1 MWRRILKP
9 AAAGLLAT
17 LGVASVPG
25 SADSPPPPVKVPD
38 SAAQIIT
45 QYERAMTSGRFA
57 DALTSLDKMQ
67 LDSANSKGRALV
79 DVMRA
84 SALLGLKRD
93 AEAQKLIAE
102 SDKLAPQMPEA
113 STGLFLGA
121 LLTNHLEIAADALDR
136 MIARFPDVVREVDW
150 QAMRYF
156 IINEPKTDKK
166 RNDDRRIALAQLGY
180 GGDTERGHYMAKGA
194 VDLLVERGDFTAAN
208 ELLPY
213 VKEPQAVE
221 NMLIQK
227 RFAPL
232 WPRLEELAGPHLA
245 KVRDAAVTAAERE
258 YEATP
263 SDEQALANYA
273 NTLRHSGRLDDAIAL
288 RSKLPASSA
297 AMSSADEDM
306 GWAVNN
312 VAVALHEAGRK
323 EEADQL
329 FALLN
334 DASMPKEYW
343 RVSMKINR
351 LEFLVFDGRFE
362 KALELMEPTAKVE
375 GSPYAEQ
382 LVRRLRYCTLSQL
395 GRTGEA
401 DKYKVDLLAHA
412 SDAPGPTIDALLC
425 AGDVDGAERVAMT
438 ALANPD
444 VEKRTDFEQDFVR
457 QLQQHQLTGDDPS
470 VWQGRWA
477 ELRKRPAIAAA
488 FDRLGRDMPA
498 ALLPSE
504 AK

>member
-180 GGDTERGHYMAKGA
+180 
-194 VDLLVERGDFTAAN
+194 
-208 ELLPY
+208 
-213 VKEPQAVE
+213 
-221 NMLIQK
+221 
-227 RFAPL
+227 
-232 WPRLEELAGPHLA
+232 
-245 KVRDAAVTAAERE
+245 
-258 YEATP
+258 
-263 SDEQALANYA
+263 
-273 NTLRHSGRLDDAIAL
+273 
-288 RSKLPASSA
+288 
-297 AMSSADEDM
+297 
-306 GWAVNN
+306 
-312 VAVALHEAGRK
+312 
-323 EEADQL
+323 
-329 FALLN
+329 
-334 DASMPKEYW
+334 
-343 RVSMKINR
+343 
-351 LEFLVFDGRFE
+351 
-362 KALELMEPTAKVE
+362 
-375 GSPYAEQ
+375 
-382 LVRRLRYCTLSQL
+382 
-395 GRTGEA
+395 
-401 DKYKVDLLAHA
+401 
-412 SDAPGPTIDALLC
+412 
-425 AGDVDGAERVAMT
+425 
-438 ALANPD
+438 
-444 VEKRTDFEQDFVR
+444 
-457 QLQQHQLTGDDPS
+457 
-470 VWQGRWA
+470 
-477 ELRKRPAIAAA
+477 
-488 FDRLGRDMPA
+488 
-498 ALLPSE
+498 
-504 AK
+504 